1 MVSASNITE
10 SESLTVDINKG
21 PEDPQSR
28 LVYITKINFQDSDF
42 NPEQKEILT
51 GLLKGD
57 IIENPLYSLKDIS
70 SKLNSIKTNWTQ
82 LNLFQKDSIK
92 FEVDLDTTSADF
104 DKKLNNI
111 YTNFLSKSD
120 GDILNY
126 KELFDN
132 YKPIPVELKVTSKM
146 IGINNIQY
154 GLSSHASNKEKF
166 SYQFKTN
173 GLFVPKS
180 TNFILNYNTALKT
193 GVVPGY
199 KPTLSIN
206 TNLKHFFL
214 PYHNFYLNANL
225 NLYDKTN
232 SLDSYKVGM
241 NKELNKTN
249 KINFDFISNSKA
261 SIFTI
266 GYVTNMSKFT
276 TLNINWNYDVYKK
289 TSEFVNTVNTSSI
302 KSPSVS
308 DNLQLQVKST
318 DSCKASYNITTG
330 SKYFAKVGVEGTS
343 NISKFNPSA
352 VLDLA
357 VGFNPNKRT
366 SGFEVGYKF
375 SPGTEMNKDNVYYG
389 FRWEA

>member
-10 SESLTVDINKG
+10 SESLTADINKG

-28 LVYITKINFQDSDF
+28 LVYITKINFQDPDLKS
-42 NPEQKEILT
+42 EQKEILT
-51 GLLKGD
+51 SLLKGD
-57 IIENPLYSLKDIS
+57 IIENPLYCLKDIS
-70 SKLNSIKTNWTQ
+70 AKLNSIKTNWTQ
-82 LNLFQKDSIK
+82 LNLFQNDSVK
-92 FEVDLDTTSADF
+92 FEVELDTANPDF
-104 DKKLNNI
+104 DKKLNEI

-146 IGINNIQY
+146 IGINNVHY

-193 GVVPGY
+193 GVVSGY

-214 PYHNFYLNANL
+214 PYHNFYLNANF
-225 NLYDKTN
+225 NLYDKTS

-261 SIFTI
+261 SVFTI
-266 GYVTNMSKFT
+266 GYVTDMSKFT
-276 TLNINWNYDVYKK
+276 KLNINWNYDVYKK

-308 DNLQLQVKST
+308 DNLQLQVKSS
-318 DSCKASYNITTG
+318 DFCRASYNITTG

-357 VGFNPNKRT
+357 VGFNPNKKT

-375 SPGTEMNKDNVYYG
+375 SPGAEMNKDNVYYG